1 MTNLDWYSALNGAI
15 TYATE
20 KNTRLR
26 SITAYTASFENKDS
40 LSHSRIKLWLHAR
53 GDSPEAKTKFP
64 VKCLNPKTGGWE
76 MNGKPCDAPDV
87 E

>member
-20 KNTRLR
+20 KNTRLTA
-26 SITAYTASFENKDS
+26 ITAYTASFESGDN
-40 LSHSRIKLWLHAR
+40 LSHSDVKLWLHAR
-53 GDSPEAKTKFP
+53 SQGDTVKEKFP

-76 MNGKPCDAPDV
+76 MNGEPCDAPDV